1 VRFDFQ
7 SLHSRSAGDIKPAQL
22 IMIRNWIE
30 PGIGQKL
37 AHLLNKW
44 QVADAEALH
53 DGQIVSIIRL
63 FVGGMLSLPK

>member
-1 VRFDFQ
+1 
-7 SLHSRSAGDIKPAQL
+7 
-22 IMIRNWIE
+22 MIRNWIE